1 MVGTYGNAMAMREI
15 WDKFPEVI
23 LQNYQI
29 SRAEGEGNLIL

>member
-23 LQNYQI
+23 LQ
-29 SRAEGEGNLIL
+29 GEGNLIL